1 MLNFKFIRRVSVFLV
16 LAFVLFS
23 HNVSLAQERQE
34 EETKPLTNIYIK
46 DVKVEKR
53 EGSIGVS
60 AVLENPSAKL
70 EAPPFAYLLMLEE
83 ISPLIKPKSGILPQ
97 SLIVT
102 AQEGKFDY
110 SLSPLGK
117 KTLSLDLPLD
127 LNLPKGNY
135 NLTLRILSD
144 SGEEY
149 GYYEDVVFDLGGN
162 QKQNN
167 SFSEAFLAF
176 DQESC
181 AIMTANGEKYKPN
194 EGPIFNRRIS

>member
-83 ISPLIKPKSGILPQ
+83 ISPLIKPKKWYIAAKPDCHRPRREIRLFFKPSW
-97 SLIVT
+97 
-102 AQEGKFDY
+102 
-110 SLSPLGK
+110 
-117 KTLSLDLPLD
+117 
-127 LNLPKGNY
+127 
-135 NLTLRILSD
+135 
-144 SGEEY
+144 
-149 GYYEDVVFDLGGN
+149 
-162 QKQNN
+162 
-167 SFSEAFLAF
+167 
-176 DQESC
+176 
-181 AIMTANGEKYKPN
+181 EKN
-194 EGPIFNRRIS
+194 IIAGFAA

>member
-1 MLNFKFIRRVSVFLV
+1 M
-16 LAFVLFS
+16 FS
-23 HNVSLAQERQE
+23 PHNILLAQEE
-34 EETKPLTNIYIK
+34 AKPLTNIYIK

-117 KTLSLDLPLD
+117 KH
-127 LNLPKGNY
+127 Y
-135 NLTLRILSD
+135 RWICRLTSIFR
-144 SGEEY
+144 
-149 GYYEDVVFDLGGN
+149 
-162 QKQNN
+162 K
-167 SFSEAFLAF
+167 
-176 DQESC
+176 
-181 AIMTANGEKYKPN
+181 AIT
-194 EGPIFNRRIS
+194 I